1 MKLSYLESK
10 WTSSLLKMKIWHN
23 PHKRFEED
31 LKQWNSA
38 AILVQSAEESAA
50 TI

>member
-1 MKLSYLESK
+1 MDFF
-10 WTSSLLKMKIWHN
+10 TLKIKIRHN
-23 PHKRFEED
+23 PHKISEED

-50 TI
+50 TV